1 MFSHGEIG
9 FYGGSLVL
17 EGWMLSVYFF
27 LSFLRVFVGNFVWD
41 FVMCVWYSTSNST
54 ERIIGE
60 NPCVELTERSHDCV
74 GLAQS
79 LKMKFVIL
87 EMEFVIDPRGEL
99 AYRK

>member
-1 MFSHGEIG
+1 
-9 FYGGSLVL
+9 
-17 EGWMLSVYFF
+17 MLSVYFF

-60 NPCVELTERSHDCV
+60 NPCVELTEGSYHYV
-74 GLAQS
+74 GLEQS
-79 LKMKFVIL
+79 LKMKFVNL